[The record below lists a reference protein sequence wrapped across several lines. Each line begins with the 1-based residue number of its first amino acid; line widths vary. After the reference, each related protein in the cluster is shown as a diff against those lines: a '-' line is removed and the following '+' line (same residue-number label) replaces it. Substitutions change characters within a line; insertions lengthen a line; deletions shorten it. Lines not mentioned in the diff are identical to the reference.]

1 MILNIVLVVVI
12 LIAFGIIAFILF
24 RKFPKLKT
32 LDVSTVP
39 AARRAEVRDRILM
52 ERMKRSSE
60 KGRKIIKK
68 SATPVFKIFGVVAK
82 KVFKKVY
89 DLENK
94 YKKEAEN
101 KIPLKAGDLNNK
113 IKNLFVE
120 ASTAAKDEKFQEAEK
135 IYIEII
141 GLDPRSL
148 DAYKGLTDVYIE
160 MKEYQQAV
168 QTAEF
173 VLKLEGKK
181 SKEIEK
187 ESETGQKYN
196 TVNNSQELADIY
208 SDIGFIYQL
217 SEKIDLSAVNY
228 FKAFE
233 LEPRNPR
240 NISQMLEI
248 YIKQKKK
255 AQAIGLL
262 DRLEKVNPENQ
273 KLKEYSEQI
282 SKI

>member
-1 MILNIVLVVVI
+1 MILNIVLIVVI
-12 LIAFGIIAFILF
+12 LLAFSIIAFILF

-60 KGRKIIKK
+60 KGKRIMKK
-68 SATPVFKIFGVVAK
+68 SATPVFKIFAVVVK

-89 DLENK
+89 DLERK

-101 KIPLKAGDLNNK
+101 KTPLKAGDLNNK
-113 IKNLFVE
+113 IKNLFAE
-120 ASTAAKDEKFQEAEK
+120 ASSAAKEEKFQEAEK

-141 GLDPRSL
+141 GFDPRSM

-173 VLKLEGKK
+173 VLKLEKK
-181 SKEIEK
+181 NSSEVEK
-187 ESETGQKYN
+187 ETETGQKYK
-196 TVNNSQELADIY
+196 TVSNAQELADIY
-208 SDIGFIYQL
+208 ADIGYIYQL
-217 SEKIDLSAVNY
+217 SEKIDLAAEQY

-233 LEPRNPR
+233 LEPKNPR

-255 AQAIGLL
+255 AQAVDLL
-262 DRLEKVNPENQ
+262 QRLDKVNPENQ
-273 KLKEYSEQI
+273 KLKEYSDQI